1 MPLATPQGTLD
12 FKSVDTITFVGASS
26 NTVIDTTT
34 GSFGVGVDANGPTSN
49 LHVVGDAL
57 ITGNVAVDT
66 DTLFVDS
73 VNNRV
78 GIGTSVPEVSLSVVG
93 NDALSGN
100 PNNAIASFRATTAVP
115 GINDA
120 GVVIGSINGNAPYIA
135 DVSSASIGLS
145 FYTQNN
151 RRMIIKSD
159 GNVGIGTTDPD
170 YTLDVNGYTVSS
182 GSGTDWINISTSG
195 VVSSGASAGDPHN
208 QSRVSI
214 KASHGVMSATGYF
227 QGSDDRI
234 KSFETEL
241 NLGLNE
247 IIQLQPKRYLK
258 HPEILVSEDDESG
271 STLPIDDE
279 RRLYKT
285 VIDEDGNEIKKP
297 MFAETEYGL
306 ISQHVES
313 IQGLGILVTEDASEN
328 KIKNLNYIG
337 FIPILINGMKELK
350 VENDTLKARLD
361 ALENA

>member
-1 MPLATPQGTLD
+1 MLE
-12 FKSVDTITFVGASS
+12 VDG
-26 NTVIDTTT
+26 
-34 GSFGVGVDANGPTSN
+34 
-49 LHVVGDAL
+49 H
-57 ITGNVAVDT
+57 
-66 DTLFVDS
+66 
-73 VNNRV
+73 
-78 GIGTSVPEVSLSVVG
+78 
-93 NDALSGN
+93 
-100 PNNAIASFRATTAVP
+100 
-115 GINDA
+115 
-120 GVVIGSINGNAPYIA
+120 
-135 DVSSASIGLS
+135 
-145 FYTQNN
+145 
-151 RRMIIKSD
+151 
-159 GNVGIGTTDPD
+159 
-170 YTLDVNGYTVSS
+170 TVSS
-182 GSGTDWINISTSG
+182 GAGTDWISISTSG
-195 VVSSGASAGDPHN
+195 VVGSGASAGDPHN